1 VAKAFL
7 AVVVAGPVTLTGA
20 AAAAGTLGWVA
31 SATASYLST
40 VMGDIIF
47 FVATILLL
55 RAFPN
60 GISDRWRL
68 KL

>member
-1 VAKAFL
+1 
-7 AVVVAGPVTLTGA
+7 VTLTGTA
-20 AAAAGTLGWVA
+20 VAAGMLGWIA
-31 SATASYLST
+31 SVTASYLST
-40 VMGDIIF
+40 VIGDVIF

-55 RAFPN
+55 RAFRN